1 MKECFGT
8 IMEELLLYNLQA
20 ILIFTVY
27 GVTISDAN
35 TQDQHFIPVDNLSE
49 DSDIISGFL
58 KNDSELS
65 ESPVEK
71 AKEPTI
77 DLMTLLKTPPVDE
90 STVIFN
96 PTFKKIKA
104 EDLIDVEKLFE
115 SYYTNETLI
124 DNNIKKKVSSTTI
137 QLNEENIKKE
147 PQEKSYNSDTWK
159 IQLEKLLRRVYTEK
173 SDQLERT
180 IIYHRIGKLIAN
192 PPTKYKLQQYKVKE
206 ELSKSLGV
214 QIGEKQFVTA

>member
-8 IMEELLLYNLQA
+8 MMEELLLYNSQA

-35 TQDQHFIPVDNLSE
+35 IQDQHFIPIDNLSE

-58 KNDSELS
+58 KNDSELF

-77 DLMTLLKTPPVDE
+77 DLTTLLETSSVNEP
-90 STVIFN
+90 TVIFN
-96 PTFKKIKA
+96 PTFEEIKA

-124 DNNIKKKVSSTTI
+124 DNNIEKKVSSTTI

-147 PQEKSYNSDTWK
+147 LQEKS
-159 IQLEKLLRRVYTEK
+159 
-173 SDQLERT
+173 
-180 IIYHRIGKLIAN
+180 
-192 PPTKYKLQQYKVKE
+192 
-206 ELSKSLGV
+206 
-214 QIGEKQFVTA
+214 